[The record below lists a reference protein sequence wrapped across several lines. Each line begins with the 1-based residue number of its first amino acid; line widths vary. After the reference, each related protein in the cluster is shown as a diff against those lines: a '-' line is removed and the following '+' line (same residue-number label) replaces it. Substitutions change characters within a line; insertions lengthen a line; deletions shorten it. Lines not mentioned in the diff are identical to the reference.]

1 MIFISISER
10 MGASDENNNTDRRK
24 AIKRLLL
31 PTLPFLLFT
40 ACSTDSGSAQFS
52 IRIKNEN
59 PAAYFIFAKTQG
71 EMKEESIGYINQKET
86 KEFAFEN
93 GTIVDELGFYSG
105 LDLATKK
112 LKKQMEYT
120 TDTSSNCTLVLTPDG
135 VQKK

>member
-1 MIFISISER
+1 
-10 MGASDENNNTDRRK
+10 
-24 AIKRLLL
+24 
-31 PTLPFLLFT
+31 
-40 ACSTDSGSAQFS
+40 
-52 IRIKNEN
+52 
-59 PAAYFIFAKTQG
+59 
-71 EMKEESIGYINQKET
+71 MKEESIGYINQKET

-105 LDLATKK
+105 LDFTTKK

>member
-1 MIFISISER
+1 
-10 MGASDENNNTDRRK
+10 MGASDEDNTHYRRK

-40 ACSTDSGSAQFS
+40 ACSTGSGSAQFS

-105 LDLATKK
+105 LDLTTKK
-112 LKKQMEYT
+112 MKKQMEYT